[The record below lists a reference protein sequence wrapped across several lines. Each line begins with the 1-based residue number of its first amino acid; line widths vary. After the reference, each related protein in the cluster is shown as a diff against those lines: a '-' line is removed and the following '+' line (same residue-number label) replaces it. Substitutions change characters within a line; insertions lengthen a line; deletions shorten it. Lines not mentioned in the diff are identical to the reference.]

1 MFFTRILSVITLS
14 LLSVYSFSVKAES
27 YADLHASVA
36 RINPSLQVLS
46 VDTTPMF
53 GMYKV
58 VINTGD
64 TLYMN
69 ADGEH
74 FFTGTMYE
82 NRAGTALVNL
92 TELDLQKTRVAAMQ
106 SDAAQEA
113 WIFKANGETKATIT
127 VFTDVDCF
135 YCQKLHAEMPQINAL
150 GITVRYLAFPRA
162 GIDSSSHQVLADAWC
177 AEDRNAFFTEA
188 KQRSHDKL
196 PPQASPTACDNPV
209 AEHYALSKQLGLN
222 GTPAIILDSG
232 ELWPGYLPASELAK
246 RLGIN

>member
-1 MFFTRILSVITLS
+1 MSLTRIISILTLS
-14 LLSVYSFSVKAES
+14 LCSLVAQAES

-36 RINPSLQVLS
+36 RINPGLQVLS

-64 TLYMN
+64 TLYMS

-82 NRAGTALVNL
+82 NRVGTPLVNL
-92 TELDLQKTRVAAMQ
+92 TELDLQKARVTTMQ
-106 SDAAQEA
+106 GDAAKQA
-113 WIFKANGETKATIT
+113 WVFKAVGETKATIT

-135 YCQKLHAEMPQINAL
+135 YCQKLHAEMPKINAL
-150 GITVRYLAFPRA
+150 GVEVRYLAFPRA
-162 GIDSSSHQVLADAWC
+162 GINSSSHKVLADAWC
-177 AEDRNAFFTEA
+177 AEDQNSFLTQA
-188 KQRSHDKL
+188 KQRAHDKL
-196 PPQASPTACDNPV
+196 PPLASPTACDNPV
-209 AEHYALSKQLGLN
+209 ADHYALSQQMGLN

-232 ELWPGYLPASELAK
+232 ELWPGYLPAAEIAK